1 MLSEVLA
8 GGQDPEPGAQALL
21 GFPRP
26 GGDRWGQALLAAGDP
41 HPDGGAVLVGPG
53 RLDQLGA
60 QVGVAGLGE
69 RAAVD
74 AGAAG
79 VLAWDQPA
87 KPHELARGG
96 EPAPVSDLGGQRQR
110 AQPGDASVGG
120 QPGDL
125 PVERRAVAPAGKV
138 GLHRVQVRVA
148 DLDHGQVV
156 PERLG
161 HGGLLEPLRPKP
173 RLVLERPG

>member
-1 MLSEVLA
+1 MAALGQVRWSGGHLGPQEPGELPGDRGRHDALDVLA

-26 GGDRWGQALLAAGDP
+26 GGDRWGQALLTAGDP
-41 HPDGGAVLVGPG
+41 HADGGVVLVGPG

-79 VLAWDQPA
+79 AA
-87 KPHELARGG
+87 
-96 EPAPVSDLGGQRQR
+96 
-110 AQPGDASVGG
+110 
-120 QPGDL
+120 
-125 PVERRAVAPAGKV
+125 
-138 GLHRVQVRVA
+138 
-148 DLDHGQVV
+148 
-156 PERLG
+156 RLG
-161 HGGLLEPLRPKP
+161 PARKTP
-173 RLVLERPG
+173 